1 MAQGSQDPMMQQPF
15 NAADQN
21 LTDVGLTQ
29 VHDGMKVYDRDGKEV
44 GKVEGVYLGE
54 VNEKVNDRG
63 EGAATAR
70 NTGTSSPRAVPAPIP
85 AATSQSYVGATIPP
99 QSSLDIDGLPEVV
112 RNRMARLGF
121 IRIGGGIFGGTRFA
135 LPDQIA
141 NVEGDRVN
149 LNITRD
155 ELIKR

>member
-1 MAQGSQDPMMQQPF
+1 MMQHPF

-21 LTDVGLTQ
+21 LTDTVLTQ
-29 VHDGMKVYDRDGKEV
+29 VQNGMKVYDRDGKEV
-44 GKVEGVYLGE
+44 GKVDGVYLGE
-54 VNEKVNDRG
+54 VNDKVNDRG

-70 NTGTSSPRAVPAPIP
+70 DPSTSGPGGAPLPPAVP
-85 AATSQSYVGATIPP
+85 TSQSYIGTTIPP
-99 QSSLDIDGLPEVV
+99 ASDLDIDGLPEVV
-112 RNRMARLGF
+112 RNRLARLGF
-121 IRIGGGIFGGTRFA
+121 IRIGGGILSSSRFA

-149 LNITRD
+149 LNVTKG